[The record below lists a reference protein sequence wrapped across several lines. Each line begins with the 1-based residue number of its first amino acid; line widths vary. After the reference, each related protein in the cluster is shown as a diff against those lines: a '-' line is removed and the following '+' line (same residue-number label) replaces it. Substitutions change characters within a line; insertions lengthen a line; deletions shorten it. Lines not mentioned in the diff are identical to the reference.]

1 VISLRSPTSFHRLDN
16 PPGLSVRYEAV
27 MTLNL
32 FLRHRFCAGNLWRV
46 LCELSNT
53 RSNRKRTS
61 VTTAR

>member
-1 VISLRSPTSFHRLDN
+1 
-16 PPGLSVRYEAV
+16 VRYEAV
-27 MTLNL
+27 ITLNL

-61 VTTAR
+61 ATTAR